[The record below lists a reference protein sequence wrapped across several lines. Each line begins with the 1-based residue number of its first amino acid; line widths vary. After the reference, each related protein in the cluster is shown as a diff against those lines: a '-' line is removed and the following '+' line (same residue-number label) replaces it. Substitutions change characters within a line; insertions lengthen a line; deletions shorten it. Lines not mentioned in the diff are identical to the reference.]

1 MSLPNDLTPV
11 QPLPAVMRA
20 DLHSTRQQMAQG
32 RTTASREM
40 ELSLQLAQSS
50 TNQHTFLRLDADEA
64 RAAAAAFESMQAGAA
79 LGSTPHTA
87 SFDKPHQVLAGLAV
101 SVKDLFDV
109 TGQVTSAG
117 SRVLAQAAPATAD
130 CPAVARLK
138 AAGAALLGRTNMV
151 EFAFSGVGTNPHYG
165 TPVNPCDAQ
174 VARIPGGSSSGA
186 AVSVATGA
194 AFIGLGSDT
203 GGSLRIPAA
212 LCGVVGFKPT
222 ARTVPAAGTVP
233 LSTTLDTVGA
243 LTRSVRDAITAH
255 EVLSGSRVPAKSI
268 DVRGIKLAVACTV
281 MLDNLDST
289 VARAFERSVRQLR
302 AAGAQID
309 EIDLHEISDLGAV
322 QARGGFSGAEAQAWQ
337 RARGLW
343 PAQRAAYDPRV
354 AQRLA
359 LADSMSAADYVS
371 LQLAR
376 QQWIDRMD
384 SALAPYAAVLSPT
397 VPIVAAP
404 IASLAP
410 AQSADAAQT
419 SGLDTAQASGLEA
432 AQNAARD
439 AEFWRVNNLLL
450 RNTSVVNMLDGC
462 AISLP
467 CHTPAELP
475 VGLTLWHGA
484 MHDHAVL
491 QLALWAEACLAQV
504 RL

>member
-1 MSLPNDLTPV
+1 
-11 QPLPAVMRA
+11 
-20 DLHSTRQQMAQG
+20 
-32 RTTASREM
+32 
-40 ELSLQLAQSS
+40 
-50 TNQHTFLRLDADEA
+50 
-64 RAAAAAFESMQAGAA
+64 
-79 LGSTPHTA
+79 
-87 SFDKPHQVLAGLAV
+87 
-101 SVKDLFDV
+101 
-109 TGQVTSAG
+109 
-117 SRVLAQAAPATAD
+117 
-130 CPAVARLK
+130 
-138 AAGAALLGRTNMV
+138 
-151 EFAFSGVGTNPHYG
+151 
-165 TPVNPCDAQ
+165 
-174 VARIPGGSSSGA
+174 
-186 AVSVATGA
+186 
-194 AFIGLGSDT
+194 
-203 GGSLRIPAA
+203 
-212 LCGVVGFKPT
+212 
-222 ARTVPAAGTVP
+222 
-233 LSTTLDTVGA
+233 
-243 LTRSVRDAITAH
+243 VRDAITAH
-255 EVLSGSRVPAKSI
+255 EVLSGSRVPAKGI
-268 DVRGIKLAVACTV
+268 DVRGIKLAVARTV

-376 QQWIDRMD
+376 QQWIDRMG

-410 AQSADAAQT
+410 AQSADAAQA
-419 SGLDTAQASGLEA
+419 TALEA

-450 RNTSVVNMLDGC
+450 RNTSVINMLDGC

-491 QLALWAEACLAQV
+491 QLALWAEACLAQA
-504 RL
+504 RR

>member
-1 MSLPNDLTPV
+1 MSSPNDLCPTLA
-11 QPLPAVMRA
+11 LPAAMRA
-20 DLHSTRQQMAQG
+20 DLHSTRQQIALG
-32 RTTASREM
+32 HTTASREM
-40 ELSLQLAQSS
+40 DISLQLAQSHA
-50 TNQHTFLRLDADEA
+50 NQHTFLQLDLAHS
-64 RAAAAAFESMQAGAA
+64 RIAAAE
-79 LGSTPHTA
+79 
-87 SFDKPHQVLAGLAV
+87 FDSVRLTTNSSQSNQVLAGLAV

-109 TGQVTSAG
+109 AGQVTSAG

-165 TPVNPCDAQ
+165 TPVNPCDTQ

-222 ARTVPAAGTVP
+222 ARTVPTAGTVP
-233 LSTTLDTVGA
+233 LSSTLDSVGA

-255 EVLSGSRVPAKSI
+255 EVLSGSRVPAKNI
-268 DVRGIKLAVACTV
+268 DVRGIKLAVARTV
-281 MLDNLDST
+281 MLDSLDAT
-289 VARAFERSVRQLR
+289 VARAFERSLQHLR

-322 QARGGFSGAEAQAWQ
+322 QARGGFSGAQAQAWQ

-359 LADSMSAADYVS
+359 LADNMSAADYVS

-384 SALAPYAAVLSPT
+384 SALAPYDAVLSPT

-410 AQSADAAQT
+410 AQGA
-419 SGLDTAQASGLEA
+419 DTAQTIGLHTAQRAGTGTAQATAWVA

-439 AEFWRVNNLLL
+439 AEFWRVNHLLL

-462 AISLP
+462 AVSLP

-475 VGLTLWHGA
+475 VGLMLWHGA

-491 QLALWAEACLAQV
+491 QLALWAAACLAASAP
-504 RL
+504 